1 MHEKNRKKQV
11 FASREPAMRS
21 YAASCIDIA
30 CKPLV
35 INQSWLYDR
44 HLNTAL
50 MKERLVEVLNE
61 YPTLSGRISGN
72 SIICNNAGVLWEDNQ
87 QPDTS
92 VKELSKITL
101 PEKRF
106 QAEFDNKAAIA
117 GAFPLLSIKVSHLK
131 DGTILNVKCSHF
143 CADGGT
149 FYRMME
155 NWSSLA
161 RDEGF
166 VIKPVYDDT
175 AVSKALAAT
184 NVYDELASH
193 DMKGTGEMLEKEG
206 MYRIRPSVM
215 FPMMWQKLLRIDRRL
230 SSPVFVPYSRIA
242 AVRDASGQVVGRNAA
257 LSAIAVEILR
267 RPMGWTGKDIN
278 IVHTA
283 DHRGRI
289 DFIGMDYTGN
299 ASFTLR
305 PTTVNADLPAG
316 QMASLIEEDMK
327 RMLEPEYEN
336 RYLAFYHTMLE
347 RKMAYLPFD
356 INSMWCAC
364 PTTFIINNCLKFNI
378 YGMGFGEGAPVFAW
392 PLDFSDPVRFWPA
405 PPQED
410 GVYIYPA
417 ATGEKRVAARTRS
430 QRFPVRGL

>member
-1 MHEKNRKKQV
+1 MGQKSLV
-11 FASREPAMRS
+11 FASREPAMRT

-61 YPTLSGRISGN
+61 YPTLAGRISGN
-72 SIICNNAGVLWEDNQ
+72 SIICNNAGVFWEENQ
-87 QPDTS
+87 QPGTS
-92 VKELSKITL
+92 VKELSKNTL

-117 GAFPLLSIKVSHLK
+117 GAFPLLSIKVNHLK

-184 NVYDELASH
+184 NV
-193 DMKGTGEMLEKEG
+193 
-206 MYRIRPSVM
+206 
-215 FPMMWQKLLRIDRRL
+215 
-230 SSPVFVPYSRIA
+230 
-242 AVRDASGQVVGRNAA
+242 
-257 LSAIAVEILR
+257 
-267 RPMGWTGKDIN
+267 
-278 IVHTA
+278 
-283 DHRGRI
+283 
-289 DFIGMDYTGN
+289 
-299 ASFTLR
+299 
-305 PTTVNADLPAG
+305 
-316 QMASLIEEDMK
+316 
-327 RMLEPEYEN
+327 
-336 RYLAFYHTMLE
+336 
-347 RKMAYLPFD
+347 
-356 INSMWCAC
+356 
-364 PTTFIINNCLKFNI
+364 
-378 YGMGFGEGAPVFAW
+378 
-392 PLDFSDPVRFWPA
+392 
-405 PPQED
+405 
-410 GVYIYPA
+410 
-417 ATGEKRVAARTRS
+417 
-430 QRFPVRGL
+430 

>member
-1 MHEKNRKKQV
+1 MSQKSLI
-11 FASREPAMRS
+11 FASHEPAIRS
-21 YAASCIDIA
+21 HAASCIDIA

-44 HLNTAL
+44 HLDTAR
-50 MKERLVEVLNE
+50 MKETLVEILDE
-61 YPTLSGRISGN
+61 YPTLAGRISDS
-72 SIICNNAGVLWEDNQ
+72 SIICNNAGVLWEENQ

-117 GAFPLLSIKVSHLK
+117 GASPLLSVKVSHLK

-143 CADGGT
+143 CADGST

-155 NWSSLA
+155 NWSSLV
-161 RDEGF
+161 RNEGF
-166 VIKPVYDDT
+166 VQKPIYDDT
-175 AVSKALAAT
+175 AVSKALATT
-184 NVYDELASH
+184 NVYGELASH
-193 DMKGTGEMLEKEG
+193 DMKGTGEMLKKEG
-206 MYRIRPSVM
+206 MYQIRPSVI
-215 FPMMWQKLLRIDRRL
+215 FPMIWQKLLCIDKRL
-230 SSPVFVPYSRIA
+230 SSPFFVPYSRIA
-242 AVRDASGQVVGRNAA
+242 AVKDASERPVGRNAA
-257 LSAIAVEILR
+257 LSAIAVEILK
-267 RPMGWTGKDIN
+267 RPMGWSGKNIN
-278 IVHTA
+278 VVHTA

-305 PTTVNADLPAG
+305 QTTVNSDLPAW
-316 QMASLIEEDMK
+316 QMASLLEEDMK
-327 RMLEPEYEN
+327 KMLEPECEN
-336 RYLAFYHTMLE
+336 RYFAFYYVMLE
-347 RKMAYLPFD
+347 RKMPYLPFD
-356 INSMWCAC
+356 INSMWCAR

-378 YGMGFGEGAPVFAW
+378 YGMDFGEGAPVFAW

-410 GVYIYPA
+410 GVYLYF
-417 ATGEKRVAARTRS
+417 TGNYAK
-430 QRFPVRGL
+430 

>member
-1 MHEKNRKKQV
+1 M
-11 FASREPAMRS
+11 
-21 YAASCIDIA
+21 
-30 CKPLV
+30 
-35 INQSWLYDR
+35 
-44 HLNTAL
+44 
-50 MKERLVEVLNE
+50 
-61 YPTLSGRISGN
+61 
-72 SIICNNAGVLWEDNQ
+72 
-87 QPDTS
+87 
-92 VKELSKITL
+92 

-364 PTTFIINNCLKFNI
+364 PTTFISSCVCLASGLQRSCQILACPATGGWCI
-378 YGMGFGEGAPVFAW
+378 YLLYRYFCKVIITCLSHTESCRNRRKKGCCQNKKPKISRQRVIGGNEFRNAVTFSYSYSKLKNDSQSRPNHSGQPSFLTGAVFYQAGIHK
-392 PLDFSDPVRFWPA
+392 PCN
-405 PPQED
+405 QED
-410 GVYIYPA
+410 KDA
-417 ATGEKRVAARTRS
+417 
-430 QRFPVRGL
+430 

>member
-1 MHEKNRKKQV
+1 MGQKSLV
-11 FASREPAMRS
+11 FASRELAMRT
-21 YAASCIDIA
+21 YVASCIDIA

-44 HLNTAL
+44 HLNTAM
-50 MKERLVEVLNE
+50 MKETLVEVLNE
-61 YPTLSGRISGN
+61 YPTLSGRISDN
-72 SIICNNAGVLWEDNQ
+72 SIICNNAGVFWEENQ
-87 QPDTS
+87 QPGTS

-106 QAEFDNKAAIA
+106 QAEFEITLPEKRFQAEFDNKAAVA

-184 NVYDELASH
+184 NVYGELASH
-193 DMKGTGEMLEKEG
+193 DMKGTGGMLEKEG

-230 SSPVFVPYSRIA
+230 SLPVFVPYSRIA
-242 AVRDASGQVVGRNAA
+242 AVKDASERSVGRNAA
-257 LSAIAVEILR
+257 LSAIAVEILK
-267 RPMGWTGKDIN
+267 RPMGWSGKNIN
-278 IVHTA
+278 VVHTA

-289 DFIGMDYTGN
+289 DFIDMDYAGN

-327 RMLEPEYEN
+327 RMLEPECES
-336 RYLAFYHTMLE
+336 RYFAFYYTMLE
-347 RKMAYLPFD
+347 KKMPYLPFD
-356 INSMWCAC
+356 INSMWCAH
-364 PTTFIINNCLKFNI
+364 PVTFIINNCLKFNI
-378 YGMGFGEGAPVFAW
+378 YGMDFGEGAPVFAW

-410 GVYIYPA
+410 GVYIYF
-417 ATGEKRVAARTRS
+417 TGAFAK
-430 QRFPVRGL
+430 

>member
-1 MHEKNRKKQV
+1 MSQKSLV
-11 FASREPAMRS
+11 FASREPAIRAYS
-21 YAASCIDIA
+21 ASCIDIA

-72 SIICNNAGVLWEDNQ
+72 SIICNNAGVFWEENQ
-87 QPDTS
+87 QPGTS

-106 QAEFDNKAAIA
+106 QAEFDNKTAIA
-117 GAFPLLSIKVSHLK
+117 GAFPLLSVKVSHLK

-143 CADGGT
+143 CADGST

-161 RDEGF
+161 RDDGF
-166 VIKPVYDDT
+166 VRKPVYDDI

-184 NVYDELASH
+184 NVYGELASY

-242 AVRDASGQVVGRNAA
+242 AVKDASERPVGRNAA
-257 LSAIAVEILR
+257 LSAIAV
-267 RPMGWTGKDIN
+267 
-278 IVHTA
+278 
-283 DHRGRI
+283 
-289 DFIGMDYTGN
+289 
-299 ASFTLR
+299 
-305 PTTVNADLPAG
+305 
-316 QMASLIEEDMK
+316 
-327 RMLEPEYEN
+327 
-336 RYLAFYHTMLE
+336 
-347 RKMAYLPFD
+347 
-356 INSMWCAC
+356 
-364 PTTFIINNCLKFNI
+364 
-378 YGMGFGEGAPVFAW
+378 
-392 PLDFSDPVRFWPA
+392 
-405 PPQED
+405 
-410 GVYIYPA
+410 
-417 ATGEKRVAARTRS
+417 
-430 QRFPVRGL
+430 

>member
-1 MHEKNRKKQV
+1 MWQKSLV
-11 FASREPAMRS
+11 FASREPAMRT

-61 YPTLSGRISGN
+61 YPALTGRISGN
-72 SIICNNAGVLWEDNQ
+72 SIICNNAGVIWEENR

-106 QAEFDNKAAIA
+106 QAEFDNKAAVA
-117 GAFPLLSIKVSHLK
+117 GAFPLLSVKVSHLK
-131 DGTILNVKCSHF
+131 DGTLLNVKCSHF
-143 CADGGT
+143 CADGST

-166 VIKPVYDDT
+166 VRKPVYDDT
-175 AVSKALAAT
+175 AVSKALSAT
-184 NVYDELASH
+184 NLYSELASH

-215 FPMMWQKLLRIDRRL
+215 FPMMWQKLMRIDRRL

-242 AVRDASGQVVGRNAA
+242 AVKDASERSVGRNAA
-257 LSAIAVEILR
+257 LSAIAVEILK
-267 RPMGWTGKDIN
+267 RPMGWSGKNIN
-278 IVHTA
+278 VVHTA

-289 DFIGMDYTGN
+289 DFIDMDYAGN

-327 RMLEPEYEN
+327 RMLEPECES
-336 RYLAFYHTMLE
+336 RYFAFYYTMLE
-347 RKMAYLPFD
+347 KKMPYLPFD
-356 INSMWCAC
+356 INSMWCAH

-378 YGMGFGEGAPVFAW
+378 YGMDFGEGAPVFAW

-405 PPQED
+405 PPRED
-410 GVYIYPA
+410 GVYIYF
-417 ATGEKRVAARTRS
+417 TGTFAK
-430 QRFPVRGL
+430 

>member
-1 MHEKNRKKQV
+1 MSQRSLV
-11 FASREPAMRS
+11 FASREPAMRT
-21 YAASCIDIA
+21 YAMSCIDIA

-72 SIICNNAGVLWEDNQ
+72 SIICNNAGVFWEENR

-92 VKELSKITL
+92 VKELSKIAI

-117 GAFPLLSIKVSHLK
+117 GAFPLLSVKVSHLK

-143 CADGGT
+143 CADGST

-161 RDEGF
+161 RGEGF
-166 VIKPVYDDT
+166 VRKSVYDDT
-175 AVSKALAAT
+175 AVSKALSAT
-184 NVYDELASH
+184 NLYGELASH

-215 FPMMWQKLLRIDRRL
+215 FPMMWQKLMRIDRRL

-242 AVRDASGQVVGRNAA
+242 AVKDASERSVGRNAT
-257 LSAIAVEILR
+257 LSAI
-267 RPMGWTGKDIN
+267 
-278 IVHTA
+278 
-283 DHRGRI
+283 
-289 DFIGMDYTGN
+289 

-327 RMLEPEYEN
+327 RMLEPECES
-336 RYLAFYHTMLE
+336 RYFAFYYTMLE
-347 RKMAYLPFD
+347 KKMAYLPFD
-356 INSMWCAC
+356 INSMWCAH

-378 YGMGFGEGAPVFAW
+378 YGMDFGEGAPVFAW

-405 PPQED
+405 SPQED
-410 GVYIYPA
+410 GVYLYF
-417 ATGEKRVAARTRS
+417 TGNFAK
-430 QRFPVRGL
+430 